1 MPTSSPFLKT
11 GCLNKK
17 KVHFRRR
24 KKCKSK
30 GKIMTEK
37 AAEEYERGRGIDHE
51 KQVKIIKLRGK
62 YCL

>member
-1 MPTSSPFLKT
+1 
-11 GCLNKK
+11 
-17 KVHFRRR
+17 
-24 KKCKSK
+24 
-30 GKIMTEK
+30 MTEK